1 MYLNEIGHFSLILSF
16 CFSAILLCAGIAKL
30 PMRIIYRSSIIIAVL
45 SSISLAILVMAFIQA
60 DFSLKV
66 VYTSSHTNKPLLYRI
81 SSLWSGHEG
90 SLMLWLWMLLVS
102 LAVCAR
108 KITDDTKDAF
118 AITTGGLSAVLLLF
132 VLLFSSP
139 WVRISE
145 TVLDGQGLNP
155 LLQDPFLAIHPP
167 LLYMGYT
174 GLTVPFILT
183 LSTLMN
189 KGRTPF
195 PFYNMRAWT
204 LYSWIFLTLGIG
216 FGSYWAWIELG
227 WGGFWFWDPVENS
240 SLMPWLATTA
250 LMHSLLLVHRKSGLK
265 IWSLFLS
272 IVAFALSILGMFLVR
287 SGILTSVHA
296 FASDPSRGLAILLIL
311 LGISGIGFTLLALFG
326 NQIQTGWEKKQ
337 QQDDDGSDGSY
348 FEIQSKEG
356 YLIINNW
363 ILISIALVVLLGT
376 LWPVLDPKISAGAP
390 FFNLVLS
397 PFAGILLVLAAFAPL
412 TPWNKGKPSKFSALA
427 AMIAMIA
434 AIIMTFIMKDHLL
447 DTAKLVASFIGVF
460 CSVLVIAASLMIK
473 GPRYGKLDGRLHRFG
488 IRMAHLGFG
497 LCALAIVGA
506 GLWTK
511 EQTVLYTLGQSH
523 LIGAYEI
530 RLDDVKLVRNDNYQS
545 SIGQFSVLKDGQ
557 LQTIINS
564 ERRFYLVERQDTTE
578 AGIRPGIFGTIY
590 IALGQSIGDDQLS
603 ARLRHMPLMDWLWIG
618 SILMVLGVSLCLI
631 AQMITLYGKRKD

>member
-1 MYLNEIGHFSLILSF
+1 MYFNEIGHFALILSF
-16 CFSAILLCAGIAKL
+16 CFSIILLCAGIAKL
-30 PMRIIYRSSIIIAVL
+30 PSRIIYRSSVIIAIL
-45 SSISLAILVMAFIQA
+45 SSISLAILITAFIQA
-60 DFSLKV
+60 DFSLKI

-90 SLMLWLWMLLVS
+90 SLMLWLWMLLAS
-102 LAVCAR
+102 LAIAAR
-108 KITDDTKDAF
+108 TITDETKDAF
-118 AITTGGLSAVLLLF
+118 AITTGGLSTILLLF
-132 VLLFSSP
+132 VLVFSSP

-174 GLTVPFILT
+174 GLVVPFILT
-183 LSTLMN
+183 LVTLMN
-189 KGRTPF
+189 KGRMAF
-195 PFYNMRAWT
+195 PFYSMRAWT

-250 LMHSLLLVHRKSGLK
+250 LMHSLLLVQRKGGLK
-265 IWSLFLS
+265 VWSLFLS

-296 FASDPSRGLAILLIL
+296 FAADPSRGLAILLIL
-311 LGISGIGFTLLALFG
+311 LAISGIGFTLLALFG
-326 NQIQTGWEKKQ
+326 SQIQTSWEKKQ
-337 QQDDDGSDGSY
+337 KQEDGNTH

-356 YLIINNW
+356 YLVINNW

-412 TPWNKGKPSKFSALA
+412 VPWNKGNPSKISILAVGIAL
-427 AMIAMIA
+427 IA
-434 AIIMTFIMKDHLL
+434 AALMSFIMSNQVLSV
-447 DTAKLVASFIGVF
+447 AKLIGSFIGIF
-460 CSVLVIAASLMIK
+460 CSVLVIVASLMIK
-473 GPRYGKLDGRLHRFG
+473 GPQYGTLDGKLHRLG
-488 IRMAHLGFG
+488 IRVAHLGLG
-497 LCALAIVGA
+497 LCALAVVGS
-506 GLWTK
+506 GFWTK

-523 LIGAYEI
+523 TLGAYEI
-530 RLDDVKLVRNDNYQS
+530 RLDDVKMERNNNYQS
-545 SIGQFSVLKDGQ
+545 STAHFAILKNEKM
-557 LQTIINS
+557 QTIVSS
-564 ERRFYLVERQDTTE
+564 ERRFYLVERQDSTE

-590 IALGQSIGDDQLS
+590 IALGQSVGDNQLS
-603 ARLRHMPLMDWLWIG
+603 ARLRYMPLIDWLWIG
-618 SILMVLGVSLCLI
+618 SILMVIGVSLCLF
-631 AQMITLYGKRKD
+631 AQIMTLYGNRKQ